1 MNPLALILPLLLQ
14 SQKSSGFATQS
25 STETSAVLAA
35 ALAALA
41 TKQQPVTPSHPAPL
55 PKVVSI
61 LAVGLLAAMVLVMA
75 ALIGVV
81 AFGGVVGEK
90 QPALVIGLAI
100 FSGALITLTAAAVN
114 FFFGSSIGSWQKN
127 SWGTPGAAGGADSP
141 VVLPAPTVPPQQDN
155 KPDEPESGG
164 GASPEQNPAPP
175 ENFPRVHEIIAK
187 WEGRYSDDAA
197 DPGGATNY
205 GITIGELG
213 KWRGQPVTK
222 AEVKALTY
230 DEALK
235 IFRTNYWEPLRC
247 AEMPISVAL
256 MTYNCGVNSG
266 ISRGAK
272 FLQECLNKQLL
283 GVAVD
288 GSIGPETLV
297 AVMKADRSKLVSDYA
312 ATYEA
317 FYRSLKTFPT
327 FGKGWLNRLKDVTGT
342 ARMWITDDGSPA
354 TAPPDKNPTGV
365 DVVAL
370 AKTRIGQAYA
380 NIQVPKDDAAWKGPW
395 DCAEFASWLVYQVAG
410 RIYGCTND
418 SDPPAKAD
426 AYTGA
431 WKSDAK
437 TIGRMISVDEA
448 ARTPGAFVLRY
459 PPSSGAMGH
468 IVVSDGKGGTIEA
481 ASTKLGLI
489 ASTLSGR
496 RWDTGVLPPGIDYS
510 GGSVVSVPGP
520 ATVYAE
526 GQPNMVAAKVKEI
539 QTALA
544 AAGYSPGEADGVYG
558 PATTNAMADFQRS
571 HGLIEDGE
579 YGPQTAEL
587 LGVVLT

>member
-14 SQKSSGFATQS
+14 GRQS
-25 STETSAVLAA
+25 ESAKQVPTDTSAALAV

-41 TKQQPVTPSHPAPL
+41 TKQQLAVPSQPAPL

-81 AFGGVVGEK
+81 AFGGEISEK
-90 QPALVIGLAI
+90 PALVVGLAI

-127 SWGTPGAAGGADSP
+127 AWGSPVAAGGADAPLTFPAPVEPSP
-141 VVLPAPTVPPQQDN
+141 EPVGPAPTP
-155 KPDEPESGG
+155 EP
-164 GASPEQNPAPP
+164 PAPP
-175 ENFPRVHEIIAK
+175 PVTVDNFPRVHAVIAR
-187 WEGRYSDDAA
+187 WEGGYSDHPS
-197 DPGGATNY
+197 DPGGATNF
-205 GITIGELG
+205 GITIGALG
-213 KWRGQPVTK
+213 EWRGRAVTK
-222 AEVKALTY
+222 NDVKALTY

-235 IFRTNYWEPLRC
+235 IFRARYWEPLRC
-247 AEMPISVAL
+247 DGMTAPIAL
-256 MTYNCGVNSG
+256 MVYNAGVNSG

-272 FLQECLNKQLL
+272 FLQECLNKQ
-283 GVAVD
+283 GVGLNVD
-288 GSIGPETLV
+288 GEVGPLTLAAASKVDV
-297 AVMKADRSKLVSDYA
+297 ARLVDDYA

-317 FYRSLKTFPT
+317 FYRSCETFPT
-327 FGKGWLNRLKDVTGT
+327 FGKGWLNRLKDVTAT
-342 ARMWITDDGSPA
+342 AHLWITDDGSPG
-354 TAPPDKNPTGV
+354 TVHPDKIVLPTGADIV
-365 DVVAL
+365 TL

-380 NIQVPKDDAAWKGPW
+380 NIQVPKDDADWKGPW

-418 SDPPAKAD
+418 SDTPAKAD

-431 WKSDAK
+431 WKSDAQ
-437 TIGRMISVDEA
+437 TIGKMISVEQA

-489 ASTLSGR
+489 DGALSGR

-510 GGSVVSVPGP
+510 GGSAVPVPGP
-520 ATVYAE
+520 ATIYAE
-526 GQPNMVAAKVKEI
+526 GQPNMVRAKIKEI
-539 QTALA
+539 QTALT

-558 PATTNAMADFQRS
+558 PATAKAMADFQRS

-587 LGVVLT
+587 LGVALT